1 MQECPSAGSIAA
13 ETWRNWRMVS
23 VYGLDATMR
32 VVGEPREYAATVG
45 NSPSLFQ
52 VLQFTTGTFPA
63 TGMNK

>member
-1 MQECPSAGSIAA
+1 
-13 ETWRNWRMVS
+13 MVS